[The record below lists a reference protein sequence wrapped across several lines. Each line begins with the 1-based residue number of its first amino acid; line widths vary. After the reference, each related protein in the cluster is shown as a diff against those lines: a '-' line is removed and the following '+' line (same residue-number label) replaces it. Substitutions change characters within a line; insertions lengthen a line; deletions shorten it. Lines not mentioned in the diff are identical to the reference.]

1 MARQDIAGLLTGMP
15 QQQRPNPNMSS
26 AEWRLAFGQQQS
38 DNMARGLQGAV
49 GGLMGTG
56 MAGAASPQEQMQI
69 ADLKAQE
76 RIGKLATSQ
85 DPAELRQAAQLLQQ
99 RNKPAEA
106 ARALAQAKAIEDEE
120 KALAARTAQT
130 TASKANRQSIA
141 NQLDPTKYASL
152 IQAIINEE
160 GTGRTS
166 ALDQGLKITGQQGT
180 VAGKA
185 DTSIIEIVDAT
196 GKPVKAL
203 VDNSNGTVIKT
214 FDAENKETNKDLNTS
229 FQNIMVGG
237 KPVRALI
244 NQNTG
249 VILKTYGIPTDASGI
264 TNEMKTFNAV
274 VAANKAAGLASP
286 SFTNWRKGEIAE
298 KNMSPKR
305 REYAELKAEAVNAGS
320 TDFPSYGDWHN
331 TQGLAT
337 LVDKRI
343 DTATGIETSYLI
355 NQKNGEIVQR
365 LGVTAMPVLSIEK
378 NDDGTYSVYNQTTG
392 VMGDSVD
399 TEASA
404 AIKQQKFY
412 ATMSAINA
420 IDGTMGALS
429 EAQRLKGGGPD
440 GESVGGFEYALL
452 SYLPESDARLLKSKV
467 KTIQANLAFDKLQN
481 MRDNSPTGGALG
493 QVSNLELDLLK
504 SAIEALDPKLGVEA
518 FNGQVVRIAEHYNR
532 FKQSLLEQSD
542 YVVDPVSKDIFIQ
555 SPDGKKYRVGTQAQ
569 RVL

>member
-1 MARQDIAGLLTGMP
+1 MAKADITGLLTGLAGTPDLEREGITRASAVQGQGLGSNLARSLALQAP
-15 QQQRPNPNMSS
+15 QREQMMR
-26 AEWRLAFGQQQS
+26 
-38 DNMARGLQGAV
+38 QGA
-49 GGLMGTG
+49 GGLFGVDTRT
-56 MAGAASPQEQMQI
+56 AGEKVKEQLGQLDITKPAGQEQAVQLVAKI
-69 ADLKAQE
+69 
-76 RIGKLATSQ
+76 
-85 DPAELRQAAQLLQQ
+85 DPT
-99 RNKPAEA
+99 
-106 ARALAQAKAIEDEE
+106 RALALRTRFAEE
-120 KALAARTAQT
+120 NKDLAARTAQI
-130 TASKANRQSIA
+130 TASKANRESIA
-141 NQLDPTKYASL
+141 NQLDPKKYASL
-152 IQAIINEE
+152 IKAVMNEE
-160 GTGRTS
+160 GTGRTN
-166 ALDQGLKITGQQGT
+166 ALDQALKIAGQQGT

-185 DTSIIEIVDAT
+185 DTSIIEIVDDT

-203 VDNSNGTVIKT
+203 VDNGSGDVIKT
-214 FDAENKETNKDLNTS
+214 YDAENKETDKDLNTS
-229 FQNIMVGG
+229 FQEIMVAGN
-237 KPVRALI
+237 PVKALI
-244 NQNTG
+244 NENTG

-274 VAANKAAGLASP
+274 VAANKAAGLDTP
-286 SFTNWRKGEIAE
+286 TFPNWRKGEIAE

-343 DTATGIETSYLI
+343 DTATGIETSYLV
-355 NQKNGEIVQR
+355 NKKNGEIVKK

-378 NDDGTYSVYNQTTG
+378 NDDGTYSVYNETTG

-420 IDGTMGALS
+420 IDGTLGALS
-429 EAQRLKGGGPD
+429 EAQRLKGDGPD

-452 SYLPESDARLLKSKV
+452 SFVPESDARLLKSKV
-467 KTIQANLAFDKLQN
+467 NTIQANLAFDKLQN

-542 YVVDPVSKDIFIQ
+542 YVVDPKTKDIFIT
-555 SPDGKKYRVGTQAQ
+555 SPEGKIYRVGTQAQ
-569 RVL
+569 GVL

>member
-1 MARQDIAGLLTGMP
+1 MAKVDITGLLTGLAGTPDLEREGIKRASAIQGGGLGSNLARSLALQAP
-15 QQQRPNPNMSS
+15 QREQMMRQGAGGLFGVDTRTTGQQIQEQLGQLDISTPS
-26 AEWRLAFGQQQS
+26 GQQQ
-38 DNMARGLQGAV
+38 AV
-49 GGLMGTG
+49 QLV
-56 MAGAASPQEQMQI
+56 AQI
-69 ADLKAQE
+69 
-76 RIGKLATSQ
+76 
-85 DPAELRQAAQLLQQ
+85 DPT
-99 RNKPAEA
+99 
-106 ARALAQAKAIEDEE
+106 RALALRTRFAEE
-120 KALAARTAQT
+120 NKALAARKAQK
-130 TASKANRQSIA
+130 TASKANRESIA
-141 NQLDPTKYASL
+141 NQLDPKKYASL
-152 IQAIINEE
+152 IKAVMNEE
-160 GTGRTS
+160 GTGRTN
-166 ALDQGLKITGQQGT
+166 ALDQALKIAGQQGT

-196 GKPVKAL
+196 GKPVKVL
-203 VDNSNGTVIKT
+203 VDNSDGTVIKT
-214 FDAENKETNKDLNTS
+214 YDAENKETDKDLNTS
-229 FQNIMVGG
+229 FQEIMVAGN
-237 KPVRALI
+237 PVKALI
-244 NQNTG
+244 NENTG

-274 VAANKAAGLASP
+274 VAANKAAGIDTP
-286 SFTNWRKGEIAE
+286 TFPNWRKGEIAE

-320 TDFPSYGDWHN
+320 ADFPSYGDWHN

-337 LVDKRI
+337 LIDKRI

-355 NQKNGEIVQR
+355 NKKNGKIVQK

-392 VMGDSVD
+392 VMGDSVE

-429 EAQRLKGGGPD
+429 EAQRLKGDGPD

-452 SYLPESDARLLKSKV
+452 SFVPESDARLLKSKV

-542 YVVDPVSKDIFIQ
+542 YVVDPKTKDIFIT
-555 SPDGKKYRVGTQAQ
+555 SPEGKIYRVGTQAQ